1 MLSKD
6 IPLAESAIDP
16 TADQATEPSP
26 AQPDQ
31 RKASELAR
39 LQEIRRVGTERA
51 GEIART
57 LADAFSEDPFSNWVF
72 SHADGRLAE
81 DFEERHFKYWRFCAE
96 VPPMCEIHCTGDLE
110 AVAIWYPIPGS
121 RTPTRIRKEL
131 EAYDKKFMEYTTEL
145 ATPERRDDYKKI
157 IKAIDKFIPKGP
169 CWYLGSLGVA
179 ASRQSQGLGAKV
191 ASKMLNR
198 CDRQNITACLESS
211 NPRNVSFYKRLG
223 FVAQCEPISING
235 SASLLPMI
243 RRPKA
248 A

>member
-1 MLSKD
+1 M
-6 IPLAESAIDP
+6 
-16 TADQATEPSP
+16 PSET
-26 AQPDQ
+26 QPGELQ
-31 RKASELAR
+31 ASETAR
-39 LQEIRRVGTERA
+39 LKDIRRVGTERA
-51 GEIART
+51 DEIART
-57 LADAFSEDPFSNWVF
+57 LADAFSEDPFSHWVF

-110 AVAIWYPIPGS
+110 AVAIWYPIPGP
-121 RTPTRIRKEL
+121 RTPARISRAL
-131 EAYDKKFMEYTTEL
+131 QAYDKKFLEYTTEL
-145 ATPERRDDYKKI
+145 AMPERRDDYKKI

-191 ASKMLNR
+191 VSKMLNR

-235 SASLLPMI
+235 SAPLLPMV
-243 RRPKA
+243 RHPSHKA
-248 A
+248 G